1 MLSELPA
8 EEEAVVN
15 ATGSLL
21 KSLGQWRNSGAF
33 GNFRYELTPETDH
46 APLRRLPE
54 E

>member
-21 KSLGQWRNSGAF
+21 KSLGPERLVQLA
-33 GNFRYELTPETDH
+33 ELIECK
-46 APLRRLPE
+46 L
-54 E
+54 